1 MALTS
6 NIAYQSPLVGFL
18 IPLALLAPGVAVVAL
33 AVALNWGR

>member
-6 NIAYQSPLVGFL
+6 SPSASSAFLVPLL
-18 IPLALLAPGVAVVAL
+18 IMAPGVAVVAL

>member
-6 NIAYQSPLVGFL
+6 SPSPYSAILV
-18 IPLALLAPGVAVVAL
+18 PLLTIAPGVVVVAL